1 MRNELE
7 IWKDI
12 PGFEG
17 QYKASNLGNVWSVKN
32 DRPLCKA
39 VGTCGYEQLTLMKE
53 GKQCGR
59 FVHRLVAQTWLPLP
73 EHLNGKKAIVDHIDF
88 DRTNNNIENL
98 RWVSYSENHRHTLD
112 HNRHQAKQGEDNH
125 LAKLTEETVL
135 EIRKRYATGGVTTRN
150 LAAEFNVGQAAISK
164 ILLRKT
170 WKHI

>member
-17 QYKASNLGNVWSVKN
+17 LYKASNLGNVWSVKN
-32 DRPLCKA
+32 DKQMSKV
-39 VGTCGYEQLTLMKE
+39 VGTCGYEQLSLMKD

-59 FVHRLVAQTWLPLP
+59 FVHRLVAQAWLPIP

-88 DRTNNNIENL
+88 NRTNNNKENL

-125 LAKLTEETVL
+125 LAKLTEEIVL
-135 EIRKRYATGGVTTRN
+135 EIRARYAEGGVTTRK
-150 LAAEFNVGQAAISK
+150 LADEYKVGQTAISK
-164 ILLRKT
+164 ILRRLT